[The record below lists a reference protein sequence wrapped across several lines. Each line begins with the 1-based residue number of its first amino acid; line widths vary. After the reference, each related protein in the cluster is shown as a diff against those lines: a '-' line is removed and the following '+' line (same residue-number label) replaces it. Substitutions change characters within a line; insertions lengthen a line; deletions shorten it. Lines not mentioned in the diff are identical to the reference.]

1 MNPTVLLKPVP
12 NRNRERCDKPI
23 GADNQQGS
31 QRMLLLTPQRLHA
44 ELLETRMKIES
55 TPHGDVGTNVNKVAV
70 PEGAAG
76 SPPFREWPDALDA
89 HASARVTDADQSA
102 PVVQ

>member
-1 MNPTVLLKPVP
+1 MSEVK
-12 NRNRERCDKPI
+12 NRPMRTISREVGGI
-23 GADNQQGS
+23 S
-31 QRMLLLTPQRLHA
+31 LLTPQRLHA

-76 SPPFREWPDALDA
+76 SPPF
-89 HASARVTDADQSA
+89 
-102 PVVQ
+102 